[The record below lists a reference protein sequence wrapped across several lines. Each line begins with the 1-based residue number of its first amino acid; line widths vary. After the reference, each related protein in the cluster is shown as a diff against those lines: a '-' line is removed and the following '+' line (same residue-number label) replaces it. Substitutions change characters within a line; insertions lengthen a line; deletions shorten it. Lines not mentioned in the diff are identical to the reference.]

1 MKIMGNNTMAPLQQ
15 VKKAP
20 TVNTTATSEKSA
32 SFDQL
37 SLNTKRQLEGD
48 DLMQKEVAA
57 KLSNEVRTHN
67 TTGKVAQLQKEFEAG
82 TYQVDARETASRML
96 LMGAVE

>member
-1 MKIMGNNTMAPLQQ
+1 MKIMGNNTVTPLQQ
-15 VKKAP
+15 GAKVANVKTETK
-20 TVNTTATSEKSA
+20 SEKSA

-37 SLNTKRQLEGD
+37 SLNASRQLEGD
-48 DLMQKEVAA
+48 DLKQKEVAA

>member
-1 MKIMGNNTMAPLQQ
+1 MKIMGNNTVTPLQQ
-15 VKKAP
+15 AKKV
-20 TVNTTATSEKSA
+20 TNVTTSTKSEKSA

-37 SLNTKRQLEGD
+37 SLNTNRQLEGD
-48 DLMQKEVAA
+48 SLKQKEVAA

>member
-1 MKIMGNNTMAPLQQ
+1 MKIMGNNTVTPLQQ
-15 VKKAP
+15 PKKVAN
-20 TVNTTATSEKSA
+20 VNAGMQTEKSA
-32 SFDQL
+32 SFDQI
-37 SLNTKRQLEGD
+37 SLNTSRQLEGD
-48 DLMQKEVAA
+48 ALKQKEVAA